1 MIQKHFFRKPEIFS
15 LNFFQENKNTKM
27 KMILICQMQ
36 KTDLTT
42 GETIEVEAD
51 FHSDIEINIAEKD
64 DKKLLDKMI
73 ARIEEVLANF
83 QQSGSNWVFQEIIR
97 LEIHFANW
105 QPLGGSTFIP
115 LPAKLK
121 NKKGVI
127 NIKMRIINV
136 LNGVL

>member
-1 MIQKHFFRKPEIFS
+1 
-15 LNFFQENKNTKM
+15 M

-51 FHSDIEINIAEKD
+51 FHSEIEINIAEKD

-83 QQSGSNWVFQEIIR
+83 QQSGSNWVFQDYSKIGNS
-97 LEIHFANW
+97 FC
-105 QPLGGSTFIP
+105 
-115 LPAKLK
+115 KLATAWWINFYSPSSK
-121 NKKGVI
+121 TKK
-127 NIKMRIINV
+127 
-136 LNGVL
+136 